1 MKPIRID
8 LKAAFALVAL
18 SAAGLLA
25 APAHAGLL
33 GNGSF
38 ESLVIADGANCP
50 GVALGK
56 SCIDG
61 VGAKQQPDGSEVA
74 SLLFK
79 ADSKSGSDGAAQAAS
94 ELTVTFFRDSFSSA
108 GASRGAMDSMVLV
121 CAANPEI
128 CRNTVYGASGAT
140 GSVGAGMGSGVG
152 TSVGTGVALGVGA
165 VPGGAP
171 GAAAGGASAA
181 LGLGF
186 MQSVSGVQVSSQYG
200 LSFLQ
205 ANTQVAA
212 RSGDTSHSASSPER
226 WEVTY
231 GASSQPAAAV
241 TSVEG
246 VSSGWSSSG
255 LQFQSTSTTQVQSY
269 MASGPSGLMGGGVQ
283 TTPMVGVPWSGRA
296 SAVPEPGVLVLVGV
310 ALWALCLQRRRQTR

>member
-56 SCIDG
+56 SCVDG
-61 VGAKQQPDGSEVA
+61 VGAMQQPDGSEVA

-79 ADSKSGSDGAAQAAS
+79 ADSKAGSDSALEVPS
-94 ELTVTFFRDSFSSA
+94 ELTVAFVRDSFGSA
-108 GASRGAMDSMVLV
+108 TGSQGALDALGLA

-128 CRNTVYGASGAT
+128 CRDKVYGAAVLG
-140 GSVGAGMGSGVG
+140 GGAGAALGSGVG
-152 TSVGTGVALGVGA
+152 PVMVTGSGSRSGA
-165 VPGGAP
+165 GAGPGD
-171 GAAAGGASAA
+171 ASAA
-181 LGLGF
+181 FNLGF
-186 MQSVSGVQVSSQYG
+186 MQSLGGVQVSPQYG

-205 ANTQVAA
+205 AGPSA
-212 RSGDTSHSASSPER
+212 RSRETGASGGTTGTPER

-231 GASSQPAAAV
+231 GASNQPAAAV
-241 TSVEG
+241 TSFEG
-246 VSSGWSSSG
+246 SAGWSSGSS

-269 MASGPSGLMGGGVQ
+269 LASGPSGLLGGGVQ
-283 TTPMVGVPWSGRA
+283 ITPMNTA
-296 SAVPEPGVLVLVGV
+296 AFAAPEPSVLLLVGG
-310 ALWALCLQRRRQTR
+310 ALAGLWMQRRRQTARL